1 MKNFTQISGKLFRT
15 FLFITISMNAQ
26 LHSSPTCGEN
36 FTLDWAL
43 TPIASNEY
51 NWLSAGA
58 LTNTYTD
65 VDTSGIDFTVTFT
78 GDTGSLGS
86 WGGVQTPKV
95 GTSASAGVYEGLDI
109 KTDGYIASGITCT
122 INFSSPIFALSFDLN
137 HVNATGAN
145 GDKYTISAQT
155 SIGDTIYPTFTNSA
169 NPSYTSN
176 NATGVVNANAG
187 STSGTDAIVGV
198 NFLDNNYIT
207 SITFLWQDCLTCTP
221 GNVHGSGLGNFSFCI
236 PQTLD
241 FDGVNDFVNRSAFL
255 GDKSEA
261 SMMSWVKLDD
271 DFIGGEIMGQRNF
284 RLFVDSSNRLKAF
297 VKTNGSGANSIVTPN
312 VDAPV
317 LETKK
322 WNHVAAIYN
331 GASGGLDLFLN
342 GNKVWTCTSL
352 TGSKIDNS
360 SIWNSDHDFEVGRNT
375 ELNNNYFKGDIYE
388 CRVYKKAL
396 TDTQLHHQINQEIEN
411 NGGNVR
417 GVVLNRDIAGLL
429 WSDLELYYKMDI
441 VNTGVTLDNSICSV
455 NGDLNNMRTYQERTA
470 PLPYVTKSGGDGNW
484 SSNTNWLYGDV
495 WDITG
500 SHPDCAIVKIEDNI
514 ETSIEHEV
522 LGLLVD
528 VGGKLEIKNNQGLT
542 VSSYLKLDGAIDLVG
557 ESQLVQE
564 AYSEL
569 DITSSG
575 SLERDQQGKGDIYSY
590 NFWSSPVSSVNA
602 TAINKPYTIDE
613 VLRDGTDANN
623 PQNIT
628 WTTGYNGAPTTPIT
642 LSNYWLFTFDNQV
655 EAYAS
660 WQQVNQNQDVKVGLG
675 YTMKGSG
682 SGATSNSQNY
692 IFVGKPNNGDISHA
706 LTSANTSLLGN
717 PYPSALDADQFI
729 LDNIGVID
737 EDGDVV
743 SAGITT
749 GALYFWEHFATNNSH
764 VLAEYHGGYATYNL
778 SGATMAIPDPM
789 VSSNG
794 TGSVLPQRYI
804 PVGQGFFVEG
814 GEGGTVQ
821 FNNGQRI
828 FKKES
833 GGESVFTKSTE
844 VVSSTNSNVSPIRAD
859 INRLYFNASFSNGL
873 QRQLLLA
880 EKEGTTQG
888 VDFGYDAKL
897 LDLNPVDISWSLSDD
912 TYVIQTIGEITDE
925 LEVPLH
931 VKSTSEGIAHFS
943 IEELQGIASEIEIYF
958 VDKQT
963 SVYTDLRET
972 AAELNMEIGNSSDRY
987 AVVFRI
993 SELLSVEEE
1002 IVISDDLVVFYN
1014 TALHSIQINNV
1025 SSFSAKNI
1033 MLYTILGQEVLVNK
1047 NEYTQVNEISIPVSV
1062 ATGTYLVRFDYNDGS
1077 MITKKIIVK

>member
-1 MKNFTQISGKLFRT
+1 MRKITQTSKKLFSSFFI
-15 FLFITISMNAQ
+15 FLLITISVKAQ
-26 LHSSPTCGEN
+26 LHSPPTCGEN
-36 FTLDWAL
+36 FTLDWASAP
-43 TPIASNEY
+43 TTSSEY

-65 VDTSGIDFTVTFT
+65 VDTSGIDFTITFT
-78 GDTGSLGS
+78 GDTGSFGT

-95 GTSASAGVYEGLDI
+95 GTSASAGVYEVLDI

-122 INFSSPIFALSFDLN
+122 INFSSPIFALSFDLH

-155 SIGDTIYPTFTNSA
+155 STGDTIYPTFTNSA

-207 SITFLWQDCLTCTP
+207 SITFLWQDCLTCSP

-241 FDGVNDFVNRSAFL
+241 FDGANDFINRSAFL

-271 DFIGGEIMGQRNF
+271 GFTGGEIMGQRNF
-284 RLFVDSSNRLKAF
+284 RLFVDSSNRLKTF
-297 VKTNGSGANSIVTPN
+297 IKTNGGGANSIVTPD

-317 LETKK
+317 LVTKK

-342 GNKVWTCTSL
+342 GNKVWTYTSL

-360 SIWNSDHDFEVGRNT
+360 STWNSDHDFEVGRNT
-375 ELNNNYFKGDIYE
+375 ELDNNYFKGDIYE

-441 VNTGVTLDNSICSV
+441 VNTGVTLDNSMSSM
-455 NGDLNNMRTYQERTA
+455 NGNLNNMRTYQDRTA
-470 PLPYVTKSGGDGNW
+470 PMPYVTKSGGDGNW

-500 SHPDCAIVKIEDNI
+500 VHPASAIVKIEDNI
-514 ETSIEHEV
+514 EASTGHET

-528 VGGKLEIKNNQGLT
+528 AGSKLEIKNNQELII
-542 VSSYLKLDGAIDLVG
+542 SSYLKLDGTIDLVG
-557 ESQLVQE
+557 ESQLVQSLN
-564 AYSEL
+564 SEL
-569 DITSSG
+569 DVTSSG
-575 SLERDQQGKGDIYSY
+575 LIERDQQGKGDIYSY
-590 NFWSSPVSSVNA
+590 NFWSSPVSPVNA
-602 TAINKPYTIDE
+602 TAINEPYSIDE
-613 VLRDGTDANN
+613 VLRDGTDVNN
-623 PQNIT
+623 LQNII

-642 LSNYWLFTFDNQV
+642 LSSYWLFTFDNQV
-655 EAYAS
+655 EDYGS
-660 WQQVNQNQDVKVGLG
+660 WQQVNQTQDVKVGLG

-692 IFVGKPNNGDISHA
+692 TFVGKPNNGDISHA
-706 LTSANTSLLGN
+706 LAAANTSLLGN

-729 LDNIGVID
+729 LDNIGVIE
-737 EDGDVV
+737 EDGDAIG
-743 SAGITT
+743 AGVTT

-764 VLAEYHGGYATYNL
+764 ILAEYHGGYATYNL

-794 TGSVLPQRYI
+794 TGSVLPKRYI

-821 FNNGQRI
+821 FNNGQRV
-828 FKKES
+828 FQKES
-833 GGESVFTKSTE
+833 DGNSVFTKTSE
-844 VVSSTNSNVSPIRAD
+844 IVASINSNVSPARSD
-859 INRLYFNASFSNGL
+859 INRLYFNVSFSNGL
-873 QRQLLLA
+873 QRQILLA

-897 LDLNPVDISWSLSDD
+897 LDLNPTDVSWSLADD

-931 VKSTSEGIAHFS
+931 VKSVSEGVAHFS
-943 IEELQGIASEIEIYF
+943 IEELQGIAPEVEIYF
-958 VDKQT
+958 VDKQ
-963 SVYTDLRET
+963 VYILICEK
-972 AAELNMEIGNSSDRY
+972 EQWNLIWKQEIHQIDTQW
-987 AVVFRI
+987 FL
-993 SELLSVEEE
+993 ELL
-1002 IVISDDLVVFYN
+1002 
-1014 TALHSIQINNV
+1014 
-1025 SSFSAKNI
+1025 
-1033 MLYTILGQEVLVNK
+1033 
-1047 NEYTQVNEISIPVSV
+1047 
-1062 ATGTYLVRFDYNDGS
+1062 
-1077 MITKKIIVK
+1077 KKF